1 MPKHLVDRVELDLDS
16 LENKKVVVLGLSY
29 RGGVKESAFSGTWD
43 LVNIIA
49 SKGGI
54 AVVHDPLYSDD
65 ELRALGLV
73 PHQLGEHA
81 DAAILHTNHAE
92 YKFLKVEDL
101 PGVQL
106 IADGR
111 NFISKELKAGIKT
124 YVLGQG

>member
-1 MPKHLVDRVELDLDS
+1 MPKHLVDRVEFELVSLD
-16 LENKKVVVLGLSY
+16 NKKIVVLGLAY
-29 RGGVKESAFSGTWD
+29 RGGVKEAAFSGTWD
-43 LVNIIA
+43 LINIIA

-65 ELRALGLV
+65 ELCSLGLV

-92 YKFLKVEDL
+92 YKLLKVEDL

-111 NFISKELKAGIKT
+111 NFLSNELKAEIKT

>member
-1 MPKHLVDRVELDLDS
+1 MPIHLVNRVELELGS
-16 LENKKVVVLGLSY
+16 LQDKKILVLGLAY

-43 LVNIIA
+43 LVSIITA
-49 SKGGI
+49 KGGI
-54 AVVHDPLYSDD
+54 ALVHDPLYSDD
-65 ELRALGLV
+65 ELRSIGLV
-73 PHQLGEHA
+73 PHKLGEHA

-92 YKFLKVEDL
+92 YKSLGVLDL

-111 NFISKELKAGIKT
+111 NFISKELKAEIKT